1 MFFMLQFH
9 DSFQLGFC
17 TTFFHP
23 HREACQASKVLQY
36 SSVVLLLSGNQVN
49 INITL
54 FFLRKS
60 KFCCQLHNF
69 PCDNLKYQHV
79 SSLKNSTY
87 IYLNICS
94 VKLLM
99 GINLTAH
106 IFTFFKIQI
115 VFVDQDSKSVHFIH
129 LRICI

>member
-9 DSFQLGFC
+9 DSFQLGFS

-23 HREACQASKVLQY
+23 HRKACQASKVLQY

-49 INITL
+49 INITP

-69 PCDNLKYQHV
+69 PCDSWKYQQA
-79 SSLKNSTY
+79 SSLKNSTH
-87 IYLNICS
+87 IFLNICS

-99 GINLTAH
+99 DINF
-106 IFTFFKIQI
+106 ISQ
-115 VFVDQDSKSVHFIH
+115 VF
-129 LRICI
+129 